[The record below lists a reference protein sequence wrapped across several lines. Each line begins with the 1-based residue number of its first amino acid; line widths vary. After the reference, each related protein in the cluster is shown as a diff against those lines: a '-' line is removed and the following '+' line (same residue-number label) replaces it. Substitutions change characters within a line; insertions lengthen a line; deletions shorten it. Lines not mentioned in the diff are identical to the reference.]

1 MPVAGAAAGL
11 VSALSLA
18 VGAAVSANGWR
29 RFWPVSLTIRSALA
43 AGLKSTPKFSPSSST
58 LSCLTL
64 VAAPVSS
71 IV

>member
-1 MPVAGAAAGL
+1 MAGGAAGL

-18 VGAAVSANGWR
+18 VGASASAKGCR
-29 RFWPVSLTIRSALA
+29 RFWPVSLMIRSAFA
-43 AGLKSTPKFSPSSST
+43 AGLKSTPKFFPSSST
-58 LSCLTL
+58 DSCLTL